1 MNISEIAE
9 RGAAL
14 RVGSF
19 GARFIRESTFTLG
32 DASRRGGRLS
42 LWVLCHMQDGSKSPH
57 NSLGVLT
64 LGAIGIVYGD
74 IGTSPLYAFR
84 EALAQT
90 AIGGIDRNEIV
101 GVLSLALWALIIVVT
116 LKYVLFLTRMDNK
129 GEGGVLSLMALA
141 NNATGGRW
149 LTVLVLGAAGAALFY
164 GDAIITPALSVLSA
178 VEGLKTV
185 PGLEKAMTLPVI
197 LGMTIGILVALF
209 AVQSR
214 GTATVAKLFG
224 PICTVWFIA
233 LAGLGLWRIL
243 AAPAILA
250 AFNPVEGITF
260 LATHGLPGLFVMG
273 AVFLTVT
280 GAEALIADMG
290 HFGRKPIV
298 IGWLWFV
305 WPALTLNYLGQ
316 GALALTM
323 LSAAEAT
330 GQVMPNADWFFIMAP
345 DAMRAPLVILATLA
359 TIIASQAVIT
369 GAYSLT
375 QQAIALGLLPRM
387 MIRQTSTTLRGQ
399 IYMPIVN
406 WLLLAGVLVLVLAFK
421 SSSAMAAAYGIA
433 VTGTMVMTTCLAFV
447 IAWKAWKWNLA
458 ATIALIAP
466 FLALDLFFFGT
477 NILRVVEGGWV
488 PLLVASLIALVIYTW
503 LRGRKAAIVRNAEQ
517 GIALT
522 ELVAALT
529 ARPPVQVAG
538 TAVFLTQDLDLAPS
552 ALLHNLKHN
561 KALHAAN
568 IMLKVEVQSEPHVLE
583 GERLKVERI
592 SDNFI
597 KARLAY
603 GYMDTVDVP
612 SELARAPG
620 LITGQGGTSFFV
632 GRSAIRR
639 AAQPSMPRWMGVL
652 YTVLH
657 RNAADPTAFF
667 SIPPNRVVELGSQV
681 EV

>member
-1 MNISEIAE
+1 
-9 RGAAL
+9 
-14 RVGSF
+14 
-19 GARFIRESTFTLG
+19 
-32 DASRRGGRLS
+32 
-42 LWVLCHMQDGSKSPH
+42 MQDRSKDSHGSLS
-57 NSLGVLT
+57 VLT

-90 AIGGIDRNEIV
+90 ADGGVDRGEIV

-141 NNATGGRW
+141 NNATGGKW
-149 LTVLVLGAAGAALFY
+149 LAVLVLGATGAALFY

-185 PGLEKAMTLPVI
+185 PGLERVMSLPVI
-197 LGMTIGILVALF
+197 LGMTIGILVGLF
-209 AVQSR
+209 SMQSR
-214 GTATVAKLFG
+214 GTAGVAKLFG
-224 PICTVWFIA
+224 PICTVWFVA
-233 LAGLGLWRIL
+233 LAALGLWRIL

-250 AFNPVEGITF
+250 AFNPIEGVTF
-260 LATHGLPGLFVMG
+260 LATHGVPGLFVMG

-290 HFGRKPIV
+290 HFGRKPIM

-316 GALALTM
+316 GALALTT
-323 LSAAEAT
+323 LNAAQTA
-330 GQVMPNADWFFIMAP
+330 GHVMPNADWFFIMAP

-375 QQAIALGLLPRM
+375 QQATALGLLPRM
-387 MIRQTSTTLRGQ
+387 MITQTSQTLRGQ
-399 IYMPIVN
+399 IYMPAVT
-406 WLLLAGVLVLVLAFK
+406 WMLLAGVLVLVFAFK

-433 VTGTMVMTTCLAFV
+433 VTGTMVVTTCLAFV
-447 IAWKAWKWNLA
+447 IAWKGWKWNLA
-458 ATIALIAP
+458 GTAALILP

-477 NILRVVEGGWV
+477 NILRVIEGGWV
-488 PLLVASLIALVIYTW
+488 PLLVASLVGLIIFTW
-503 LRGRKAAIVRNAEQ
+503 LRGRKAAIARNAEQ
-517 GIALT
+517 GIALN
-522 ELVAALT
+522 ELVAALS

-538 TAVFLTQDLDLAPS
+538 TAVFLTQNLDLAPS

-561 KALHAAN
+561 KALHVAN
-568 IMLKVEVQSEPHVLE
+568 IMLKVETETEPHVPE
-583 GERLKVERI
+583 GTRLTIERI
-592 SDNFI
+592 SENFI

-603 GYMDTVDVP
+603 GYMDPVDVP
-612 SELARAPG
+612 SELASAPG
-620 LITGQGGTSFFV
+620 LISGQGGTSFFV

-639 AAQPSMPRWMGVL
+639 AARPSMPRWMAVL
-652 YTVLH
+652 YTILH
-657 RNAADPTAFF
+657 RNAADPTAYF
-667 SIPPNRVVELGSQV
+667 SIPPNRVVELGSQI